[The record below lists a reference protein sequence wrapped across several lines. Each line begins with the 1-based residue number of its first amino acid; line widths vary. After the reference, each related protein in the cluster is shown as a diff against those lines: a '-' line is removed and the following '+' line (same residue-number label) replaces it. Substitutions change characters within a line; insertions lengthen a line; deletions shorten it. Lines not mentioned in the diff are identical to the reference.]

1 MKKEDLRSIKTKKS
15 IKESFIELVEIKG
28 YNKVSVSDIVNKA
41 QINRNTFYLHYQ
53 DKEDLAKKI
62 YESGLTFDE
71 YYMFYMYEEK

>member
-41 QINRNTFYLHYQ
+41 QSYHLIFLC
-53 DKEDLAKKI
+53 
-62 YESGLTFDE
+62 
-71 YYMFYMYEEK
+71 

>member
-53 DKEDLAKKI
+53 DKDILKT
-62 YESGLTFDE
+62 YENDYFIDNI
-71 YYMFYMYEEK
+71 K